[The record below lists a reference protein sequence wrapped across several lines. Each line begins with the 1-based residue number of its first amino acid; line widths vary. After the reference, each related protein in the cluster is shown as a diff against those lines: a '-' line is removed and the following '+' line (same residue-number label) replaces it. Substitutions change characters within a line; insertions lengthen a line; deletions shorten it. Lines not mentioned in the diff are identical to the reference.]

1 MLRSFHHSL
10 LRISAGTNLPAPR
23 LILKPHIQKII
34 YFILISDIRLLV
46 IGGDLEQLMLYFLNG
61 FIQVF
66 TEEGDMVGPDLERGI
81 NEVRFHPLV
90 ALGG

>member
-1 MLRSFHHSL
+1 
-10 LRISAGTNLPAPR
+10 
-23 LILKPHIQKII
+23 
-34 YFILISDIRLLV
+34 
-46 IGGDLEQLMLYFLNG
+46 MLYFLNG

-81 NEVRFHPLV
+81 NEVRFHPLI